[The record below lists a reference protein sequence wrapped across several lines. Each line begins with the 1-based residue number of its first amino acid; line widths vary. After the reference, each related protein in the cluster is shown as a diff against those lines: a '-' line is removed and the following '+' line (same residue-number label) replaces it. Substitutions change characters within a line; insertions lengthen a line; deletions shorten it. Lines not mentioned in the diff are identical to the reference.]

1 MKPKRKEP
9 EIILRN
15 GKPAPVILEIDK
27 YREMLERLEDA
38 EDLKILTE
46 MRKRP
51 LRFRKLEEFLREY
64 APRV

>member
-15 GKPAPVILEIDK
+15 GRPAAVILDIRN
-27 YREMLERLEDA
+27 YREMLERLDDA
-38 EDLKILTE
+38 EDLKALAE

-51 LRFRKLEEFLREY
+51 LKFRRLEEFLREFS
-64 APRV
+64 PRA

>member
-15 GKPAPVILEIDK
+15 GRPAAVILDIEN
-27 YREMLERLEDA
+27 YREMLERLDDA
-38 EDLKILTE
+38 EDLKALAE

-51 LRFRKLEEFLREY
+51 LKFRRLEEFLREFS
-64 APRV
+64 PRA